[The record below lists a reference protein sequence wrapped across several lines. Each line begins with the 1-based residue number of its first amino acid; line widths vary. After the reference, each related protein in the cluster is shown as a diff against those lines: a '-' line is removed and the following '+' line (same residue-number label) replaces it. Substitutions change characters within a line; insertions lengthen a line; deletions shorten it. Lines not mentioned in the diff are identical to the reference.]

1 MAHGTFSGKTGN
13 QNSPKAFGE
22 SKKPDK
28 MVCLGWHVPICK
40 YYALHGKANWP
51 TSGDG
56 ATDKFISNFLK
67 IPPAILH
74 LLIKKLNVFLCRHKI
89 DQLQVI
95 IMYNVVDCSGGPF
108 QELLMY
114 SSL

>member
-56 ATDKFISNFLK
+56 ATDKFISNFFK
-67 IPPAILH
+67 IFFH
-74 LLIKKLNVFLCRHKI
+74 LLYYTYSFKNLIYFFADIKQISYRL
-89 DQLQVI
+89 
-95 IMYNVVDCSGGPF
+95 S
-108 QELLMY
+108 
-114 SSL
+114 

>member
-40 YYALHGKANWP
+40 YNALHGKANWP

-56 ATDKFISNFLK
+56 ATDKFISDFLK
-67 IPPAILH
+67 IFFH
-74 LLIKKLNVFLCRHKI
+74 LLYYTYSLRN
-89 DQLQVI
+89 
-95 IMYNVVDCSGGPF
+95 
-108 QELLMY
+108 LMY
-114 SSL
+114 FFADIKQISYRLS